1 MKTYNIIGVM
11 TGNSMDAIDLVLT
24 RFEGKK
30 IKDIC
35 SFSKPFLPDMQKKT
49 ADLRSKVFQ
58 KTKAEILHMP
68 EFKAVHDNYV
78 KSIADAIDEMCTL
91 YHIQKKNV
99 DAIGFHG
106 KTLDHNPPSKALK
119 EGTTAYTL
127 QIGSGQMLADMTDIK
142 VVYDFRSDF
151 ILKGFEGAPLV
162 GPHNAHIAITEGDGI
177 YYNGGNTSNF
187 ALIKNGE
194 TLLSSD
200 AGPFNEYIDAFVRL
214 NTQDSCDFN
223 GKYGLQGKLDTS
235 LLSALFEICRLFY
248 EAKLP
253 KSGDPQY
260 YHQNDVL
267 KLINRSEINFEDAVH
282 TLEYFAAYIA
292 FEALS
297 LIDEKFDLPQNILL
311 FGGGW
316 KNPVVKA
323 SFEALLKGKG
333 YVLPQHQKNF
343 ETLINRFKTKPKIKY
358 CTFGEMMEAR
368 LMADMAYFKLLDK
381 PWPLPEVK
389 TIVAGKI
396 AEPEKPESKHIFY
409 NDMLSAAAKI
419 G

>member
-1 MKTYNIIGVM
+1 MAKYRIIGNM
-11 TGNSMDAIDLVLT
+11 TGNSMDAVDLVMSD
-24 RFEGKK
+24 FDGEK
-30 IKDIC
+30 ITDIC
-35 SFSKPFLPDMQKKT
+35 SFSRPYDENMQKRMEALRAEVFNKSASEILQIKDFLP
-49 ADLRSKVFQ
+49 
-58 KTKAEILHMP
+58 LHN
-68 EFKAVHDNYV
+68 EYITQ
-78 KSIADAIDEMCTL
+78 IADCINEMCRLNNIDKST
-91 YHIQKKNV
+91 I

-106 KTLDHNPPSKALK
+106 KTLDHNPPSKAK
-119 EGTTAYTL
+119 RENTAPYTL
-127 QIGSGQMLADMTDIK
+127 QMGSGQMLADLTGIP

-151 ILKGFEGAPLV
+151 VLNGFDGAPLA
-162 GPHNAHIAITEGDGI
+162 GPHNAHISALEGDGC

-267 KLINRSEINFEDAVH
+267 KLINRSEINFDDAVH